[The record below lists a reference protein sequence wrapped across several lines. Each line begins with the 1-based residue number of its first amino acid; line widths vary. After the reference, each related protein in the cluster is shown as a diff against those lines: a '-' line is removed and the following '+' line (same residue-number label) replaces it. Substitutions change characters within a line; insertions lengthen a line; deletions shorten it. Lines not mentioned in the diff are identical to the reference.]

1 MPLLS
6 QGKVP
11 VLPQEREKHFRANR
25 VAYYSKCELL
35 NYQLKPFNHAHRGGK
50 AKRKRAEDEDLS
62 DAEPSSSTAS
72 LFLQIQ

>member
-1 MPLLS
+1 MGLLS
-6 QGKVP
+6 KGKAP
-11 VLPQEREKHFRANR
+11 VLPQEREKHLRANR

-35 NYQLKPFNHAHRGGK
+35 NYQPKPFNHAHRGGK

-62 DAEPSSSTAS
+62 DTEPSNSPAS